1 MRSSLEKIINDSG
14 YEIIDRKKFDT
25 ICECLEKFR
34 EMEDY
39 FVFDSLTVHINGNDE
54 VELNIKYPSLIIFD
68 EGNENEFSKIL
79 SMSDNVNMM
88 MPSNSYDNIFMKH
101 TIANMVKKRM

>member
-1 MRSSLEKIINDSG
+1 MKGSIGRIINDSG

-39 FVFDSLTVHINGNDE
+39 FVFDSLIVHINGNDE
-54 VELNIKYPSLIIFD
+54 VELNIKYPAWIVFD
-68 EGNENEFSKIL
+68 QGNENEFSKIL
-79 SMSDNVNMM
+79 SMSDNVNMT
-88 MPSNSYDNIFMKH
+88 MPSNSYDNILMKH
-101 TIANMVKKRM
+101 TIANMVKRG

>member
-1 MRSSLEKIINDSG
+1 MKSKLEKIINDSG
-14 YEIIDRKKFDT
+14 YEIIDRNKFDT
-25 ICECLEKFR
+25 VCECLEKLR
-34 EMEDY
+34 EMESY
-39 FVFDSLTVHINGNDE
+39 FVFNSLTVHINGNDE

-88 MPSNSYDNIFMKH
+88 MPSNSYDNILMKH
-101 TIANMVKKRM
+101 TIANMVKRG

>member
-1 MRSSLEKIINDSG
+1 MKGNIERIINDSG

-88 MPSNSYDNIFMKH
+88 MPSNSYDNILMKH
-101 TIANMVKKRM
+101 TIANMVKRG

>member
-1 MRSSLEKIINDSG
+1 MKSSLEEIINDSG
-14 YEIIDRKKFDT
+14 YEIIDRKKFNT
-25 ICECLEKFR
+25 ICKCLEKFR

-39 FVFDSLTVHINGNDE
+39 FVFESLIVHINGNDE

-88 MPSNSYDNIFMKH
+88 MLSNSYDNILMKY
-101 TIANMVKKRM
+101 TIANMVKRM

>member
-1 MRSSLEKIINDSG
+1 MMRGSLEKIINDSG
-14 YEIIDRKKFDT
+14 YEITDRKKFDT

-88 MPSNSYDNIFMKH
+88 MPSNSYDNILMKH
-101 TIANMVKKRM
+101 TIANMVKRG

>member
-1 MRSSLEKIINDSG
+1 MKSSLEGIINDSG

-39 FVFDSLTVHINGNDE
+39 FVFDSLIVYINGNDE
-54 VELNIKYPSLIIFD
+54 VELRIKYPSWVVFD
-68 EGNENEFSKIL
+68 QGNENEFSKML

-88 MPSNSYDNIFMKH
+88 MPGDSYDNIFMKY
-101 TIANMVKKRM
+101 TIANMVRKM

>member
-1 MRSSLEKIINDSG
+1 MMKGNIERIINDSG

-39 FVFDSLTVHINGNDE
+39 FVFESLIVHINGNDE

-79 SMSDNVNMM
+79 SVSDNVNMM
-88 MPSNSYDNIFMKH
+88 MPSNSYDNIFMKY
-101 TIANMVKKRM
+101 TIANMVQRM

>member
-88 MPSNSYDNIFMKH
+88 MPGNSYDNIFMKH

>member
-1 MRSSLEKIINDSG
+1 MKGNIERIINDSG

-54 VELNIKYPSLIIFD
+54 VELNVKYPALIISD

-79 SMSDNVNMM
+79 SMSDNVNMT
-88 MPSNSYDNIFMKH
+88 MPSNSYDNILMKH
-101 TIANMVKKRM
+101 TIANMVKRG

>member
-1 MRSSLEKIINDSG
+1 MRGTIEKMINDSG

-34 EMEDY
+34 EMESY
-39 FVFDSLTVHINGNDE
+39 FVFNSLTVHINGNDE

-79 SMSDNVNMM
+79 SMSDNVNIM
-88 MPSNSYDNIFMKH
+88 MPSNSYDNILMKH
-101 TIANMVKKRM
+101 TIANMVKRG

>member
-25 ICECLEKFR
+25 ICECLENFR

-68 EGNENEFSKIL
+68 QGNENEFCKML

-88 MPSNSYDNIFMKH
+88 MPSDSYDNIFMKH
-101 TIANMVKKRM
+101 TIANMVQRM

>member
-1 MRSSLEKIINDSG
+1 MKGNIERIINDSG

-54 VELNIKYPSLIIFD
+54 VELNVKYPALIIFD

-79 SMSDNVNMM
+79 SMSDNVNMT
-88 MPSNSYDNIFMKH
+88 MPSNSYDNILMKH
-101 TIANMVKKRM
+101 TIANMVKRG

>member
-1 MRSSLEKIINDSG
+1 MKGSIVRIINDSG
-14 YEIIDRKKFDT
+14 YKIIDRKKFDT

-39 FVFDSLTVHINGNDE
+39 FVFDSLIVHINGNDE
-54 VELNIKYPSLIIFD
+54 VELSVKYPAWVVFD
-68 EGNENEFSKIL
+68 QGNENEFSKIL
-79 SMSDNVNMM
+79 SVSDNVNMT

-101 TIANMVKKRM
+101 TIANMVRKM

>member
-1 MRSSLEKIINDSG
+1 MKNSLEEIITDSG
-14 YEIIDRKKFDT
+14 YKIIDRKKFNT

-39 FVFDSLTVHINGNDE
+39 FVFDSLIVHINGDDE

-68 EGNENEFSKIL
+68 QGNENEFSKIL
-79 SMSDNVNMM
+79 SVSDNVNMM
-88 MPSNSYDNIFMKH
+88 MPSNSYDNILMKY
-101 TIANMVKKRM
+101 TIANMVRKL

>member
-1 MRSSLEKIINDSG
+1 MKGNIERIINDSG
-14 YEIIDRKKFDT
+14 YEIIDRKKFDI

-79 SMSDNVNMM
+79 SMSDNANMM
-88 MPSNSYDNIFMKH
+88 MPSDSYDNILMKH

>member
-1 MRSSLEKIINDSG
+1 MRGTIEKMINDSG

-39 FVFDSLTVHINGNDE
+39 FVFESLIVHINGNDE

-79 SMSDNVNMM
+79 SVSDNVNMM
-88 MPSNSYDNIFMKH
+88 MPSNRYDNILMKY
-101 TIANMVKKRM
+101 TIANMVRKM

>member
-1 MRSSLEKIINDSG
+1 MRSSLEKIMNDSG

-39 FVFDSLTVHINGNDE
+39 FVFDSLIVHINGNDE

-88 MPSNSYDNIFMKH
+88 MPSNSYDNILMKH
-101 TIANMVKKRM
+101 TIANMVKRG

>member
-1 MRSSLEKIINDSG
+1 MKGSIGRIITDSG

-39 FVFDSLTVHINGNDE
+39 FVFDSLIVHINGNDE
-54 VELNIKYPSLIIFD
+54 VELNIRYPAWVVFD
-68 EGNENEFSKIL
+68 QGNENEFSKIL
-79 SMSDNVNMM
+79 SVSDNVNMM
-88 MPSNSYDNIFMKH
+88 MPSNSYDNILMKH
-101 TIANMVKKRM
+101 TIANMVKRG

>member
-25 ICECLEKFR
+25 VCECLEKFR

-39 FVFDSLTVHINGNDE
+39 FIFDSLIVHVNGNDE
-54 VELNIKYPSLIIFD
+54 VELNIKYPSCIVF
-68 EGNENEFSKIL
+68 EQGNKNEFCKML
-79 SMSDNVNMM
+79 NMSDKVNMI
-88 MPSNSYDNIFMKH
+88 PSDDCENILMKY
-101 TIANMVKKRM
+101 TIANMVKRM

>member
-1 MRSSLEKIINDSG
+1 MMKGNIERIINDSG

-88 MPSNSYDNIFMKH
+88 MPSNSYDNILMKH
-101 TIANMVKKRM
+101 TIANMVKRG

>member
-1 MRSSLEKIINDSG
+1 MKGSIGRIINDSG

-39 FVFDSLTVHINGNDE
+39 FVFESLIVHINGNDE

-68 EGNENEFSKIL
+68 QGNENEFSKIL

-88 MPSNSYDNIFMKH
+88 MPSNSYDNILMKY
-101 TIANMVKKRM
+101 TIANMVRKA